1 MTKPPGKTPAETV
14 ALPAIEET
22 QNLDEVRAILWRLAR
37 DEGESGSTR
46 VAACKLLLAD
56 AKAHDGGESHA
67 TDLNKRALA
76 LMRRVSN

>member
-1 MTKPPGKTPAETV
+1 MTKSPGKTPATTT
-14 ALPAIEET
+14 ALPPLEET

-56 AKAHDGGESHA
+56 AKAHDGGEA
-67 TDLNKRALA
+67 RGIDLNKRAPA
-76 LMRRVSN
+76 LMKQVRN